1 MERHGFLFADA
12 NGPFKTEDL
21 TDAFIRESQ
30 KRIGFRMTNRDYRHI
45 AIAIDRKFIRPN
57 EISVEEDDDDD
68 DDDDDPYDQMATH
81 STRTA
86 NKVYARLQGLTRTLS
101 PESIDIFRDISDRW
115 QRYYK
120 LVSRSERD
128 EEDDVVEEE
137 IKTLTNDEK
146 IKKATREMYGASFKW
161 RSEKQE
167 EAVKAVV
174 EGVNPL
180 IVVLPTSAGKS
191 LTFMLPAT
199 FDDAG
204 TTVVITPMRALANNL
219 LKRCRDAGI
228 DAIIWSNRGDQ
239 LNRYIHRCIYD

>member
-1 MERHGFLFADA
+1 MERHGFLFGNAK
-12 NGPFKTEDL
+12 GPFKTEDL

-57 EISVEEDDDDD
+57 EFRLEEDDDDD
-68 DDDDDPYDQMATH
+68 DDEDNPYDQMATH

-86 NKVYARLQGLTRTLS
+86 NKVYARLQGLTRSLT

-128 EEDDVVEEE
+128 EEDAVDKEE

-146 IKKATREMYGASFKW
+146 IEKAIRKMYGASFKW

-167 EAVKAVV
+167 KAVKVVV
-174 EGVNPL
+174 EGTSPL

-204 TTVVITPMRALANNL
+204 TTVVITPTRALANDL
-219 LKRCRDAGI
+219 SKRCKDAGI
-228 DAIIWSNRGDQ
+228 DAITWSNRGGR
-239 LNRYIHRCIYD
+239 LNRYL

>member
-1 MERHGFLFADA
+1 MERHGFLFGNAK
-12 NGPFKTEDL
+12 GPFKTEDL
-21 TDAFIRESQ
+21 TEAFVRESQ

-57 EISVEEDDDDD
+57 ERRVEEDDDDD
-68 DDDDDPYDQMATH
+68 DDEDDNPYDQMATH
-81 STRTA
+81 GTKTA
-86 NKVYARLQGLTRTLS
+86 NKVYARLQGLIRTLS

-120 LVSRSERD
+120 LISRLERVENDAIVD
-128 EEDDVVEEE
+128 EEIE
-137 IKTLTNDEK
+137 TLTKDEK
-146 IKKATREMYGASFKW
+146 IRNAARKMYGTSFKW

-174 EGVNPL
+174 EGDNPL

-204 TTVVITPMRALANNL
+204 TTVVITPMKALANDL
-219 LKRCRDAGI
+219 LKRCEEARI
-228 DAIIWSNRGDQ
+228 DAIIWSNSGVQ
-239 LNRYIHRCIYD
+239 LNRCAVIKQ